1 LAALGV
7 LLILLSIFS
16 LREAAP
22 KQVDPVQL
30 PASEPSSAAQP
41 SLDPTPTIS
50 PSSSPSGTPTESTEP
65 VPSAPTNPTA
75 TAEPQYVPYP
85 KTGDRIGTI
94 TMSSL
99 DLSWPIYQGTANSQL
114 LNGVG
119 HYLNS
124 VLPGQFDNTVLAGHR
139 TSVFNRLGEL
149 NVGEQVLVKTKAG
162 TFKYKIRK
170 FRIVDRDD
178 RTVIVPTKAGVLTL
192 ITCYPFDNIGITT
205 QSFIVVADLQ
215 QK

>member
-1 LAALGV
+1 M
-7 LLILLSIFS
+7 LLILLSLFS

-22 KQVDPVQL
+22 KQVEAVEL
-30 PASEPSSAAQP
+30 SIAEPTSTPKP
-41 SLDPTPTIS
+41 SLEPAPGTTPSNS
-50 PSSSPSGTPTESTEP
+50 PSTSPEP
-65 VPSAPTNPTA
+65 
-75 TAEPQYVPYP
+75 TAEPEPTAPVEPQYLPYP
-85 KTGDRIGTI
+85 KTGERIGTI

-114 LNGVG
+114 LSGVG

-124 VLPGQFDNTVLAGHR
+124 VLPGQFDNAVLAGHR

-149 NVGEQVLVKTKAG
+149 KVGEQVLVKTKAG

-205 QSFIVVADLQ
+205 QSFVVVADLQ